1 MTWGQQAAEMI
12 RQAEIHLADPSK
24 AQFHDRLRVAI
35 RNMQAQLD
43 FWNTLAMLTP
53 PPDDEW

>member
-12 RQAEIHLADPSK
+12 RQAEAHLADPSK

-43 FWNTLAMLTP
+43 FWNTLMILNP
-53 PPDDEW
+53 REDDKL